1 MPKSFLFVLS
11 LPAFISSLRREES
24 DRRKLSSARRN
35 RGKQFCG
42 QLKFCLNPWD
52 CFEENSSASLRYFL
66 LAMTFETADNFFLG
80 KATRV
85 HEQVP
90 NTNIKFICPEFKE
103 KMFLDKKPTLHE
115 FSPNT
120 NTKLF

>member
-103 KMFLDKKPTLHE
+103 KLLYAEPECFMNFRPTPT
-115 FSPNT
+115 S
-120 NTKLF
+120 K